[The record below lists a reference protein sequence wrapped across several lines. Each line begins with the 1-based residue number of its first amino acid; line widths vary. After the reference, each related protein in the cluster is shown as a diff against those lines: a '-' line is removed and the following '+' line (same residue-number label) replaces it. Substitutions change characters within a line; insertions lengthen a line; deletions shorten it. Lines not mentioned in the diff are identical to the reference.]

1 MEMEYRKMK
10 KKKYI
15 LILGMLCVLMLF
27 GCGNAEKEEQQ
38 AQRDIYFQIVDEIN
52 NGDYSTAFSDMEK
65 TYGNIEYTD
74 SENGTN
80 KMLIYRLYYDKQEKY
95 EDEMHVLLEYL
106 QIYDFREVLATEE
119 ASEDKE
125 NVKFVIKDINKISE
139 KVSDDTRNKVIEI
152 VGQDILDSYK

>member
-1 MEMEYRKMK
+1 MEMEHRKMK

-27 GCGNAEKEEQQ
+27 GCANTEKEEQQ
-38 AQRDIYFQIVDEIN
+38 AQQDIYFQIVDEIN

-95 EDEMHVLLEYL
+95 EDEMNVLLEYL
-106 QIYDFREVLATEE
+106 QIYDFREVLATEK
-119 ASEDKE
+119 ASENKE
-125 NVKFVIKDINKISE
+125 NVKFVIKRINEISE
-139 KVSDDTRNKVIEI
+139 KVSDDTRNKVIKI

>member
-1 MEMEYRKMK
+1 MEYRKMK

-15 LILGMLCVLMLF
+15 LILGILCVLMLF
-27 GCGNAEKEEQQ
+27 GCGNAENEEQQ
-38 AQRDIYFQIVDEIN
+38 AQQDIYFQIVDEIN
-52 NGDYSTAFSDMEK
+52 NGDYSTAFSEMEK
-65 TYGNIEYTD
+65 TYGDIEYTD

-80 KMLIYRLYYDKQEKY
+80 KMNIYRLYYDKQEKY
-95 EDEMHVLLEYL
+95 EDEMNVLLEYL

-125 NVKFVIKDINKISE
+125 NVRRVIKCINKIIE
-139 KVSDDTRNKVIEI
+139 KVSDDTRNTVIEK